1 LSSTRNYHF
10 PQWILHAAALLPG
23 IILAFYTL
31 FGHPINPIQTLERR
45 SGDIALVL
53 LLTSLACTPL
63 RILTRQSL
71 FSRLRRP
78 LGLYAFAYAAL
89 HFLLFIGLD
98 YGFQLKEAIRQLIQ
112 NVYLWAGL
120 AALLILLALA
130 LTSTKRSQMVLK
142 KNWLRLHRLVYLAG
156 LLVVLHFGLSV
167 KGSFFQLRG
176 QIQWPLI
183 ALIVL
188 LVLLAIRLPI
198 FRRRFSSKK

>member
-1 LSSTRNYHF
+1 VH
-10 PQWILHAAALLPG
+10 IAALLPG
-23 IILAFYTL
+23 IILAFYAL
-31 FGHPINPIQTLERR
+31 FGHLINPIQTLERR
-45 SGDIALVL
+45 TGDIALVL

-78 LGLYAFAYAAL
+78 FGLYAFAYAAM

-98 YGFQLKEAIRQLIQ
+98 YGFQFSEAIRQLIQ

-130 LTSTKRSQMVLK
+130 LTSTRRSQIVLK
-142 KNWLRLHRLVYLAG
+142 KNWQRLHRLVYLAG

-167 KGSFFQLRG
+167 KGSLFRLRG
-176 QIQWPLI
+176 QILWPLI

-188 LVLLAIRLPI
+188 LVLLAIRLPVV
-198 FRRRFSSKK
+198 RKYFSTKK

>member
-1 LSSTRNYHF
+1 MSKPGTVRF
-10 PQWILHAAALLPG
+10 PQWTVHAAALLPG
-23 IILAFYTL
+23 ILLTLYTF

-53 LLTSLACTPL
+53 LLASLACTPL
-63 RILTRQSL
+63 RILTRRSV

-89 HFLLFIGLD
+89 HFLLFIALD
-98 YGFQLKEAIRQLIQ
+98 YGFQFLEAIHQLIQ

-130 LTSTKRSQMVLK
+130 LTSTKRSQMRLK
-142 KNWLRLHRLVYLAG
+142 KNWQRLHRLVYLAG

-167 KGSFFQLRG
+167 KGSFFRLRG
-176 QIQWPLI
+176 QILWPLI

-188 LVLLAIRLPI
+188 LILLAIRLPFI
-198 FRRRFSSKK
+198 RRHFSAKK